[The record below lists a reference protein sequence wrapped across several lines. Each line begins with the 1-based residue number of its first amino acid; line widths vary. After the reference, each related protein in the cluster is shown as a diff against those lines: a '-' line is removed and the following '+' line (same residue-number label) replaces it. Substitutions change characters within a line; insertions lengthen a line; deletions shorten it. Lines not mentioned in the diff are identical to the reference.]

1 MDIYRTIDIN
11 RLEGE
16 NRERHEPFSM
26 SDFDKLVNHEDF
38 HKVVLLAAKV
48 KALRSTLNK
57 KSAPSTTQIQ
67 QGIKEFTSAIQTRL
81 ASSTFVVE
89 RNLYPTT
96 DSLIDDSIQILE
108 VELKKCL
115 ELKNL
120 SHSSKKSTLDPIAVK
135 YSKRQTDIL
144 TQWMIDHRV
153 SNIQSKSA

>member
-67 QGIKEFTSAIQTRL
+67 QGIKEFTSAIQMRL

-96 DSLIDDSIQILE
+96 DSLIDESIQILE
-108 VELKKCL
+108 AELKKCL
-115 ELKNL
+115 ELK
-120 SHSSKKSTLDPIAVK
+120 KKSTLDPIAVK

-144 TQWMIDHRV
+144 TQWMIDHWV

>member
-67 QGIKEFTSAIQTRL
+67 QGIKEFTSAIQMRL

-96 DSLIDDSIQILE
+96 DSLIDESIQILE
-108 VELKKCL
+108 AELKKCL
-115 ELKNL
+115 ELK
-120 SHSSKKSTLDPIAVK
+120 KKSTLDPIAVK

>member
-67 QGIKEFTSAIQTRL
+67 QGIKEFTSAIQMRL

-115 ELKNL
+115 ELK
-120 SHSSKKSTLDPIAVK
+120 KKSTLDPIAVK